1 MLPCCPGGR
10 IAPGTPVRSGIIVIA
25 ISRNLCHI
33 LPVGFH
39 EGVWPMGNF
48 IRGKVSGAG
57 RVVLPSELRKELGIE
72 DGADVVFCRTEYGIQ
87 ITTLDQAIR
96 QAQAMVRRYVP
107 EGVSLV
113 DELHDARRQ
122 DATFA

>member
-1 MLPCCPGGR
+1 M
-10 IAPGTPVRSGIIVIA
+10 
-25 ISRNLCHI
+25 
-33 LPVGFH
+33 
-39 EGVWPMGNF
+39 ENF
-48 IRGKVSGAG
+48 IRGKVSSAG
-57 RVVLPSELRKELGIE
+57 RVILPAELRKDLRIA
-72 DGADVVFCRTEYGIQ
+72 DGADVVFSRTEYGIQ

-96 QAQAMVRRYVP
+96 QAQALVRRYVP